1 MDASQD
7 RRILFVV
14 DEAGL
19 ASNSETIRDVGG
31 VAIDVA
37 ALTPDIIARHRL
49 VAVDVDLTHNVNVRR
64 LRSILSHGRQENR
77 FQAFAIDLSR
87 RLETVYAHIIG
98 ATDLTRRPFQK
109 TELLARIAAFEEAA
123 QARGTNEAAAASITL
138 AATALGDMFE
148 ALTFGSAVKMPTVVS
163 AGAEIVEAIGDVGFP
178 TWVEAVR
185 HHHEGT
191 FQHCLIVTG
200 LASSFGRA
208 TGMSRADT
216 ITLTTAGL
224 LHDIGKAA
232 VPVSILDK
240 PGQLTAREFEIIQ
253 THPVRG
259 YEHLAGQEGIDP
271 DVLAAVRSH
280 HEYLDGSG
288 YPDKLVGSNIGDL
301 TRILTICD
309 VYGAMIERR
318 AYKPPKSSAEAMA
331 AVGEMADAGKLERPL
346 VRAFHQAVAA

>member
-1 MDASQD
+1 M
-7 RRILFVV
+7 

-31 VAIDVA
+31 IAIDVA
-37 ALTPDIIARHRL
+37 QLTPDMVARHRL
-49 VAVDVDLTHNVNVRR
+49 LAVDVDLTHNVNVRR
-64 LRSILSHGRQENR
+64 LRGILSHGRQENR
-77 FQAFAIDLSR
+77 FQAFAVDLTR

-109 TELLARIAAFEEAA
+109 SELLARIAAFEEAREG
-123 QARGTNEAAAASITL
+123 RGSSEAAAASITV

-178 TWVEAVR
+178 TWVDAVR
-185 HHHEGT
+185 QHHEGT

-208 TGMSRADT
+208 TGMSRVDT

-240 PGQLTAREFEIIQ
+240 PGQLTAREFDIIR
-253 THPVRG
+253 THPARG
-259 YEHLAGQEGIDP
+259 YDHLVGQDGVDP

-288 YPDKLVGSNIGDL
+288 YPDGLAGNAIGDL

-318 AYKPPKSSAEAMA
+318 AYKSPKSSAEAMA
-331 AVGEMADAGKLERPL
+331 AIEEMVEAGKLERPL